1 MKLSHPPEGRGFSAI
16 IGFFNRKGASVSNKI
31 LLTLAIVG
39 GTGAEGGGLAM
50 RLVRSG
56 YRVVIGSRSAQKAAE
71 RVAELNSTMGEPG
84 LISGAQNLDAVNEAD
99 LVMLTVP
106 FAAQQSILESIRPA
120 LKGKILITAGACV
133 NPERPSQVELPPAGS
148 ASLAAQE
155 QLGPDV
161 RVVAAFQNVSAEYLS
176 DPERPIDCD
185 VLVCGDDAEAK
196 VAAMH
201 LVEAIGLVAYD
212 AGPLKNSIVVEGM
225 NSILVGI
232 NKRYHARLAGI
243 RITGVSQ

>member
-1 MKLSHPPEGRGFSAI
+1 
-16 IGFFNRKGASVSNKI
+16 VSNKI

-39 GTGAEGGGLAM
+39 GTGAEGSGLAM

-71 RVAELNSTMGEPG
+71 RATELNSIMGEPG
-84 LISGAQNLDAVNEAD
+84 LITGAENLLAVRDAD
-99 LVMLTVP
+99 LVMLAVP
-106 FAAQQSILESIRPA
+106 YAAQREILESIRPA
-120 LKGKILITAGACV
+120 VKGKILINVGTCI
-133 NPERPSQVELPPAGS
+133 NPDRPAQVELPPALS
-148 ASLAAQE
+148 SSLEAQA
-155 QLGPDV
+155 QLGDDA
-161 RVVAAFQNVSAEYLS
+161 RVVAAFQNVSSEYLR

-196 VAAMH
+196 VAALH
-201 LVEAIGLVAYD
+201 LAEAIGLPAYD
-212 AGPLKNSIVVEGM
+212 AGPLKNSIVAEGM
-225 NSILVGI
+225 TSLLVGI

>member
-1 MKLSHPPEGRGFSAI
+1 
-16 IGFFNRKGASVSNKI
+16 VSNKI

-39 GTGAEGGGLAM
+39 GTGSEGSGLAM

-56 YRVVIGSRSAQKAAE
+56 YRVIIGSRSAQKAAE
-71 RVAELNSTMGEPG
+71 RATELNSTMGEPG
-84 LISGAQNLDAVNEAD
+84 LISGAENLQAVREAD

-106 FAAQQSILESIRPA
+106 FAAQRQIIETIRPA
-120 LKGKILITAGACV
+120 LKGKILINVGACV
-133 NPERPSQVELPPAGS
+133 NPDRPAQVELPPAGS
-148 ASLAAQE
+148 SSLEAQE
-155 QLGPDV
+155 QLGGDV
-161 RVVAAFQNVSAEYLS
+161 RVVAAFQNVSSEYLR

-212 AGPLKNSIVVEGM
+212 AGPLKNSIVAEGM
-225 NSILVGI
+225 TSILVGI

-243 RITGVSQ
+243 HITGVSQ

>member
-1 MKLSHPPEGRGFSAI
+1 M
-16 IGFFNRKGASVSNKI
+16 SNKI

-39 GTGAEGGGLAM
+39 GTGSEGSGLAM

-56 YRVVIGSRSAQKAAE
+56 YRVIIGSRSAQKAAE
-71 RVAELNSTMGEPG
+71 RASELNTIMGEPG
-84 LISGAQNLDAVNEAD
+84 LLSGAENLQAVREAD
-99 LVMLTVP
+99 LVMLAVP
-106 FAAQQSILESIRPA
+106 FAAQRQIIEIIRPA
-120 LKGKILITAGACV
+120 LKGKILINVGACI
-133 NPERPSQVELPPAGS
+133 NPDRPSQVELPREGS
-148 ASLAAQE
+148 SSLAAQE
-155 QLGPDV
+155 QLGADA
-161 RVVAAFQNVSAEYLS
+161 RVVAAFQNVSSEYLS

-201 LVEAIGLVAYD
+201 LAEAIGLVAYD
-212 AGPLKNSIVVEGM
+212 AGPLKNSIVAEGM

-232 NKRYHARLAGI
+232 NKRYHARLAGV

>member
-1 MKLSHPPEGRGFSAI
+1 
-16 IGFFNRKGASVSNKI
+16 VSNKI

-39 GTGAEGGGLAM
+39 GTGSEGSGLAM

-56 YRVVIGSRSAQKAAE
+56 YRVIIGSRSAQKATE
-71 RVAELNSTMGEPG
+71 RAAELNSTMGEPG
-84 LISGAQNLDAVNEAD
+84 LISGAENLQAVREAD
-99 LVMLTVP
+99 LVVLTVP
-106 FAAQQSILESIRPA
+106 FAAQHQIIETIRPA
-120 LKGKILITAGACV
+120 LKGKILINVGACV
-133 NPERPSQVELPPAGS
+133 NPDRPAQVELPSAGS
-148 ASLAAQE
+148 TSLAAQE
-155 QLGPDV
+155 QLGGDV
-161 RVVAAFQNVSAEYLS
+161 RVVAAFQNVSSEYLR
-176 DPERPIDCD
+176 DPERTIDCD

-212 AGPLKNSIVVEGM
+212 AGPLKNSIVVEGLT
-225 NSILVGI
+225 SILVGI